1 MTLPAA
7 AIIVSCLA
15 FAVSALTF
23 WFSFLHKG
31 RLRMTKPT
39 TIFFGPDG
47 RGFNGEPKVH
57 LRTLL
62 YTTGKRGMVVE
73 NMFVRLRRGE
83 SVQTFNVWVCGED
96 RLARGSG
103 LFVNTEGVT
112 LDHHFLHPRDGT
124 RFEFLPGSYTLD
136 VFASMVGST
145 TPILLGQT
153 NLVLSQEHSDAV
165 RSKKGGAFFDW
176 GPDSGSYHAHV
187 DEPRFAPKANDP
199 VSLMLE
205 AMAKE
210 EGHSETPKASA
221 SR

>member
-1 MTLPAA
+1 MTVPSV
-7 AIIVSCLA
+7 AIAVSCLA
-15 FAVSALTF
+15 LTVSALTF

-47 RGFNGEPKVH
+47 RGFNGEPKVY

-62 YTTGKRGMVVE
+62 YTTGKRGLVIE

-83 SVQTFNVWVCGED
+83 SVQTFNVWVYGEG
-96 RLARGSG
+96 RLVRGSG

-124 RFEFLPGSYTLD
+124 RFEFLPGSYTLE
-136 VFASMVGST
+136 VFASVVGST
-145 TPILLGQT
+145 TPMLLGQT
-153 NLVLSQEHSDAV
+153 NLILLQEHSDAI
-165 RSKKGGAFFDW
+165 RSKKGGVYFDW

-187 DEPRFAPKANDP
+187 NEPRFTPKPGDP
-199 VSLMLE
+199 VSSMLE
-205 AMAKE
+205 AMSSD
-210 EGHSETPKASA
+210 GPKS
-221 SR
+221 